1 MIKFFTRVKKS
12 SDFEIDSKLEELINK
27 IDCLQISDARLR
39 QDIRQIV
46 RQDFRQIIREEI
58 KNILDSRNRKSWWNI
73 A

>member
-1 MIKFFTRVKKS
+1 MTVNIFNRRSKKV
-12 SDFEIDSKLEELINK
+12 SDFETEIDSKFEDLNKK

-46 RQDFRQIIREEI
+46 REEI
-58 KNILDSRNRKSWWNI
+58 KRILDSRNKRAWWHI